1 MSLTVAKDDDRDVM
15 SMVSPD
21 PEVYIID
28 VNNEFVLPRHH
39 QFVDGKHGSSTNQPE
54 SPSSLESE
62 AICQLLRQQKRTGTI
77 EEWAPGYRA
86 ELNEVTRRR
95 LRPLTDEEVTRV
107 GAAQKAVRLRM
118 NLEPKRDGRRKCR
131 LILQGFREPK
141 SWDRGTIDSPVAS
154 LSTIRAM
161 VFLMGRPGDISSS
174 IDVSTAFLQSE
185 SYDPNDEPRYVSY
198 QPCKSVPIQYFQ

>member
-1 MSLTVAKDDDRDVM
+1 M
-15 SMVSPD
+15 SMMSPD

-39 QFVDGKHGSSTNQPE
+39 QFVDGEHGSSMSQPE

-118 NLEPKRDGRRKCR
+118 NLEPKR
-131 LILQGFREPK
+131 E
-141 SWDRGTIDSPVAS
+141 
-154 LSTIRAM
+154 
-161 VFLMGRPGDISSS
+161 GDEN
-174 IDVSTAFLQSE
+174 V
-185 SYDPNDEPRYVSY
+185 V
-198 QPCKSVPIQYFQ
+198 